1 MKLVDEKKAL
11 QEITTLKRSRK
22 TLEASGSVD
31 DAIAADKARI
41 EDLKTHLSEKGLYL
55 LTLSGQI
62 DGRPPASLRYWL
74 QKRGYPVI
82 CIINSRGDDPAYN
95 HAVVVTGI
103 EATDGDPLADK
114 IVYLDPATP
123 TPLQRESATWF
134 DALWQRG
141 EHAMMI
147 VVSPPADSAASQ
159 PEISRPREH
168 P

>member
-1 MKLVDEKKAL
+1 MASNYLLGERRFTESSLQKELTAAGRDETK
-11 QEITTLKRSRK
+11 
-22 TLEASGSVD
+22 
-31 DAIAADKARI
+31 I
-41 EDLKTHLSEKGLYL
+41 EDLKTHLSEHGLHL
-55 LTLSGQI
+55 LTLSGQL
-62 DGRPPASLRYWL
+62 DGKPPASLRYWL

-103 EATDGDPLADK
+103 EATEGDTLADK

-141 EHAMMI
+141 HNAMMI
-147 VVSPPADSAASQ
+147 VVAPPADSPTTQ
-159 PEISRPREH
+159 PGTSGPREN